1 MKEEL
6 LLAAEKLKKQVDE
19 AKSMG
24 TFDLVKLTSNDFSP
38 LVVGDKVIKRVSL
51 GTWKEFYKIID
62 LYKNNQE
69 FVAVLWHF
77 RNIQDLLQL
86 ESENKKK
93 LKKIDL
99 RPVLMP
105 KVLEDEDNKK
115 SLDHINQMDIFNWM
129 SLNKSDHK
137 TFKNLNKY
145 KKKLSTKQQEVL
157 TLFLDNKTLADIS
170 KELNISRAAVTKM
183 FKRIVFKLK
192 KLVGNVNN

>member
-6 LLAAEKLKKQVDE
+6 LLAVEKLKKQVDE

-145 KKKLSTKQQEVL
+145 KKS
-157 TLFLDNKTLADIS
+157 
-170 KELNISRAAVTKM
+170 
-183 FKRIVFKLK
+183 
-192 KLVGNVNN
+192 

>member
-6 LLAAEKLKKQVDE
+6 LLAVEKLKKQVDE

-24 TFDLVKLTSNDFSP
+24 TFDLVKLTYNDFSP

>member
-6 LLAAEKLKKQVDE
+6 LLAVEKLKKQVDE

-105 KVLEDEDNKK
+105 KVLEDENNKK